1 MKNYISPSY
10 ELENVEAKDIIT
22 ASSIIE
28 DNGEATYQDGQGNT
42 VTGNKGTF
50 SGNFS
55 DLYI

>member
-28 DNGEATYQDGQGNT
+28 DNGEATYKDTQGNT

-50 SGNFS
+50 SGWFS

>member
-22 ASSIIE
+22 ASSIIV
-28 DNGEATYQDGQGNT
+28 DNGEATYKDGQGNT